1 MTTRIATNDPENTDF
16 VAIANADGH
25 ANLVLVCEHA
35 SCFIPPQFNNLGLD
49 AEAATSHVAWDP
61 GAYEVALELSAL
73 LDAPLVTQ
81 QVSRLVY
88 DCNRPLHDPR
98 AMAEKSE
105 IYVIPG
111 NKNLSASDTQQR
123 KDTYYTPFHNTLAE
137 TISSKCD
144 AGQQP
149 DIITIHSFTPVFLG
163 EKRSVEIGILH
174 DEDTRL
180 ADKLLATCITDKRF
194 DVRLNAPYGAN
205 DKVTHTLLTHA
216 IPRGLPNA
224 MLEIRNDLI
233 DTASSQKS
241 MAKWLAQHILSVRSD
256 TEARSA

>member
-1 MTTRIATNDPENTDF
+1 MTTRIAINDPENAEF
-16 VAIANADGH
+16 VAITNAGGH

-35 SCFIPPQFNNLGLD
+35 SCFIPPHFNSLGLD

-61 GAYEVALELSAL
+61 GAYEVALELSSL
-73 LDAPLVTQ
+73 LDAPLVAQ

-88 DCNRPLHDPR
+88 DCNRPQHDPR
-98 AMAEKSE
+98 AMPEKSE

-111 NKNLSASDTQQR
+111 NKNLSDSDKLQR

-137 TISSKCD
+137 TISNKCS

-163 EKRSVEIGILH
+163 KKRAVEIGVLH

-180 ADKLLATCITDKRF
+180 ADKLLARCAADTQF
-194 DVRLNAPYGAN
+194 DVQRNAPYGAE

-216 IPRGLPNA
+216 IPRGLPNV

-233 DTASSQKS
+233 DTPSSQKS

-256 TEARSA
+256 AEARSA